1 MKFYT
6 WKDIDRYILMHHKDW
21 KNTFNDIEV
30 YPDEIILYPREKTS
44 DLAHSA
50 LAHSALAELFP
61 KNILPGCS
69 AIKLDCPNASLSVSY
84 DFESSP
90 ISPNIMPLFK
100 KAIYE
105 DSVYPKNNLKE
116 LSRPVIAFHSYKGGV
131 GRTLSLIAFAQAWT
145 SIQDDPQKNKLL
157 IIDSD
162 LEAPGLTL
170 IQGNLNETA
179 FSYLDLLTLI
189 QDNNSI
195 EEIVSTAEALMG
207 TLTLPIETSQQRVE
221 HFFLPTYR
229 YEQQL
234 FDLYASPQT
243 ITISRN
249 KEYILAEVL
258 SSLAAQLG
266 ASAVLVDLRAGISE
280 YSAPLLLDPRVKKY
294 CVTSTSLQSIM
305 GTKQVLNFI
314 SKGLEVKEDS
324 LLPTIFLSMIPD
336 SFSTMEKDQIKESL
350 TNCFQTTE
358 NTEELLDNMI
368 IELPFASE
376 LIHLS
381 NLRQILTVLKDRDMY
396 YAIEKLVLQ
405 YYQPVKTA
413 EIYYTEEQH
422 KTILKKIYDFADNQ
436 ITAEANGAEE
446 LLLTEPIKNLC
457 SRFNN
462 QVPTAVVQG
471 AKGSGKTFLYRQL
484 IEKGNWNSFCS
495 EINNKQIFNDNGF
508 FVPVLAPQNIF
519 KLKLV
524 LAECINSFNTTVS
537 CAAVSKSVYNDNS
550 YELDLNA
557 NSETDWMIFWEQLFA
572 NSVNKKFSN
581 LAQLNEAL
589 KKEQKTIVF
598 LIDGLEEI
606 LKLVSSNKNQQKAIE
621 VLCQGILNT
630 IAARYE
636 NIGLIIF
643 LRSDMAQNAIT
654 VNYEQFK
661 QAFNYAELKW
671 SSNEALKLAVWLV
684 SHSVSD
690 FYQETI
696 SVENASQE
704 VIDQY
709 LEKLWGLKLGKK
721 ESNEA
726 YSSRWI
732 LAALSDFN
740 GQLQARDIIRFL
752 KYASKYNGKKPP
764 YNDRILM
771 PAEIRNAVSNCSEYK
786 ITEIKAE
793 YENLKPIFEKL
804 ENLPFE
810 KKTLPMNL
818 EEDALTAAEEKS
830 MIQSGYLI
838 RDGEK
843 LYLPEIIR
851 HALGF
856 RYERGARPRVLSLL
870 LKH

>member
-6 WKDIDRYILMHHKDW
+6 WKDIDRYILMHRKDW
-21 KNTFNDIEV
+21 QNTLNNIEV
-30 YPDEIILYPREKTS
+30 YPDEIILYPKS
-44 DLAHSA
+44 DISNQPYSVL
-50 LAHSALAELFP
+50 LNLFP
-61 KNILPGCS
+61 KNITPDHS
-69 AIKLDCPNASLSVSY
+69 ALKLDRPNSFLSISY
-84 DFESSP
+84 EYESIQP
-90 ISPNIMPLFK
+90 VDNTMPLFK

-105 DSVYPKNNLKE
+105 DSVYPAHDLKE
-116 LSRPVIAFHSYKGGV
+116 LKCPVIAFHSYKGGV
-131 GRTLSLIAFAQAWT
+131 GRTLSLIAYAQAWT
-145 SIQDDPQKNKLL
+145 NLQEDPQNNKLL

-170 IQGNLNETA
+170 IQGNLNEIA
-179 FSYLDLLTLI
+179 FSYLDLLTLV
-189 QDNNSI
+189 QDNNSV
-195 EEIVSTAEALMG
+195 EEIVSTSETLMG

-243 ITISRN
+243 ITASRN
-249 KEYILAEVL
+249 KEYFLAEVL
-258 SSLAAQLG
+258 SELASKVG
-266 ASAVLVDLRAGISE
+266 AAAVLVDLRAGISE

-294 CVTSTSLQSIM
+294 CVTSTSLQSIR
-305 GTKQVLNFI
+305 GTRQVLNFI
-314 SKGLEVKEDS
+314 SKGLEIKEDT
-324 LLPTIFLSMIPD
+324 LLPTVFLSMIPEV
-336 SFSTMEKDQIKESL
+336 FSTAEKDKIKENLIS
-350 TNCFQTTE
+350 CFQTTE
-358 NTEELLDNMI
+358 TTEELLDNMI
-368 IELPFASE
+368 VELPFASE
-376 LIHLS
+376 LIHLT
-381 NLRQILTVLKDRDMY
+381 NLRQILSVLKDRDMY
-396 YAIEKLVLQ
+396 SEIEKLTMQ
-405 YYQPVKTA
+405 HYRPEKTD
-413 EIYYTEEQH
+413 EIFYTEDEH
-422 KTILKKIYDFADNQ
+422 KTILKQIYNFAENQ

-457 SRFNN
+457 IRFNN

-484 IEKGNWNSFCS
+484 IEKGNWNSFCT
-495 EINNKQIFNDNGF
+495 EINNKRVENGNGF
-508 FVPVLAPQNIF
+508 FVPVLAPQNIS
-519 KLKLV
+519 KLRPV
-524 LAECINSFNTTVS
+524 LTECINQFNAMLPCAEVS
-537 CAAVSKSVYNDNS
+537 QSVYNENA
-550 YELDLNA
+550 YKLDLDSA
-557 NSETDWMIFWEQLFA
+557 KEIDWMNFWEQLFV
-572 NSVNKKFSN
+572 SSINKEFSC
-581 LAQLNEAL
+581 LAQLNEEL
-589 KKEQKTIVF
+589 KTDQKTIVF

-621 VLCQGILNT
+621 VLCQGVLNT

-671 SSNEALKLAVWLV
+671 SSDEALKLAVWLV
-684 SHSVSD
+684 SHAVAG
-690 FYQETI
+690 FYQEPVP
-696 SVENASQE
+696 VENASQE
-704 VIDQY
+704 VIEQY
-709 LEKLWGLKLGKK
+709 LEKLWGLKLGRK

-771 PAEIRNAVSNCSEYK
+771 PAEIRNAVSNCSKDK

-804 ENLPFE
+804 ESLPFE

-818 EEDALTAAEEKS
+818 EEDALTATEEKS
-830 MIQSGYLI
+830 MIQSGYLT

>member
-6 WKDIDRYILMHHKDW
+6 WKDIDRYVLMHRKDW
-21 KNTFNDIEV
+21 ENTLNNIEV
-30 YPDEIILYPREKTS
+30 YPDEIIAYPKECS
-44 DLAHSA
+44 VDLAHSA
-50 LAHSALAELFP
+50 LLNLFP
-61 KNILPGCS
+61 KNVLSDYS
-69 AIKLDCPNASLSVSY
+69 ALKLDCPNAFLSISC
-84 DFESSP
+84 DFEADP
-90 ISPNIMPLFK
+90 ISPNTMPLFK

-105 DSVYPKNNLKE
+105 DSVYPENNLKK
-116 LSRPVIAFHSYKGGV
+116 LSSPVIAFHSYKGGV

-145 SIQDDPQKNKLL
+145 NIQDDPQKNKLL

-189 QDNNSI
+189 QDNSSI
-195 EEIVSTAEALMG
+195 EEIVSTSEDLMG

-258 SSLAAQLG
+258 SELAAQLG

-314 SKGLEVKEDS
+314 AKGLEVKEDS
-324 LLPTIFLSMIPD
+324 LLPTVFLSMIPD
-336 SFSTMEKDQIKESL
+336 SFSTAEKDQIKENLIS
-350 TNCFQTTE
+350 CFQTTE
-358 NTEELLDNMI
+358 TTEELLDNMI

-396 YAIEKLVLQ
+396 YAIEKLAMQ
-405 YYQPVKTA
+405 YYQPTKSD
-413 EIYYTEEQH
+413 EIFYTEEQH
-422 KTILKKIYDFADNQ
+422 KAILKQIHNFADNQ

-457 SRFNN
+457 TRFNN
-462 QVPTAVVQG
+462 QVPIAVVQG

-484 IEKGNWNSFCS
+484 IEKGNWNSFCG
-495 EINNKQIFNDNGF
+495 EINKTRGRNDNGF
-508 FVPVLAPQNIF
+508 FVPVLAPQNIS
-519 KLKLV
+519 KLKNV
-524 LAECINSFNTTVS
+524 LAECIDKFNIAVPCAMVS
-537 CAAVSKSVYNDNS
+537 YSVYNENA
-550 YELDLNA
+550 YKLDINA
-557 NSETDWMIFWEQLFA
+557 NNETDWMSFWEQLFV
-572 NSVNKKFSN
+572 NSINKEIFRN
-581 LAQLNEAL
+581 LTQLNEEL

-606 LKLVSSNKNQQKAIE
+606 LKTVSSNKNQQKAIE
-621 VLCQGILNT
+621 VLCQGVLNT
-630 IAARYE
+630 IASKYE

-671 SSNEALKLAVWLV
+671 SSDEALKLAVWLV
-684 SHSVSD
+684 SHAVSD
-690 FYQETI
+690 FYQETAP
-696 SVENASQE
+696 VENASQE
-704 VIDQY
+704 VINQY
-709 LEKLWGLKLGKK
+709 LEKLWGLKLGKID
-721 ESNEA
+721 SNEA

-740 GQLQARDIIRFL
+740 GQLRARDIIRFL
-752 KYASKYNGKKPP
+752 KYASEYNGKKTP

-771 PAEIRNAVSNCSEYK
+771 PAEIRNAVSNCSKDK

-804 ENLPFE
+804 ENLPFD

-818 EEDALTAAEEKS
+818 EEDALTATEEKS
-830 MIQSGYLI
+830 MIQSGYLT